1 MHSSDTA
8 PPYFVE
14 IPEKFGK
21 ILTSEDEILFQKA
34 ETLDFRKKVVTFYCE
49 RDNND
54 NDDDSDDNDD
64 YDDVYDGDS
73 DVDDDDEADHWTAEF
88 LGHFHAV
95 FTHKGT
101 HFPGRSNTKRLK
113 QAATLIA
120 VVL

>member
-1 MHSSDTA
+1 MRM
-8 PPYFVE
+8 PFFVE
-14 IPEKFGK
+14 ISGKFGK

-54 NDDDSDDNDD
+54 NDDDSDDDDD

-73 DVDDDDEADHWTAEF
+73 DVDDDDEADNWTAEC

-101 HFPGRSNTKRLK
+101 HFPGRSNTKLLN

-120 VVL
+120 TVL